1 MRRGAQGPLPAKICV
16 SYGSGEQVGAC
27 DTKCER
33 KPMLADVERRQ
44 ADAVFSADLRD
55 KCVVDAPGKV
65 ELVRPGK
72 NSGYGRG

>member
-1 MRRGAQGPLPAKICV
+1 
-16 SYGSGEQVGAC
+16 
-27 DTKCER
+27 
-33 KPMLADVERRQ
+33 MLADVERRQ

-55 KCVVDAPGKV
+55 KCVVDVPGKV